1 MKVQNTTIFMGDDTL
16 RARHGKGVE
25 KSEGKNIFA
34 GNLNPA
40 IDPIAQKR
48 QDARQQAMKIV
59 GDAWA
64 SDQKVDDDLALRREN
79 IRNLQSEIGKA
90 NDELKKIEDQRVQL
104 RDHYGVTEDSKEEQD
119 LKLLAKE
126 MDAKKP
132 GSGVSL
138 TKEEREQI
146 AQIKKDG
153 LSEYQSRFLEM
164 KENGKIYEDQIE
176 EASAQIRME
185 SAIIT
190 GTKLEMLKHQGM
202 TKAQKAADDVMEA
215 ASDQIVGM
223 LMEEAKDHIDEEMEE
238 QKELAEERAE
248 KKEEL
253 EERTQKNDEEDA
265 REKALRDQI
274 GDSTKLMTESEDVMD
289 DVQRE
294 LKKIVDK
301 MKLLEEDI
309 KGAAVDTMS

>member
-146 AQIKKDG
+146 A
-153 LSEYQSRFLEM
+153 
-164 KENGKIYEDQIE
+164 